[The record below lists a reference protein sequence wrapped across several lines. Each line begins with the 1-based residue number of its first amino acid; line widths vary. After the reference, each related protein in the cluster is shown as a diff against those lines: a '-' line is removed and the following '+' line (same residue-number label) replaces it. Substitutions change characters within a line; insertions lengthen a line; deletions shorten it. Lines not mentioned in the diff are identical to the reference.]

1 MQDIYKEEKSKE
13 YKQRGRMQSQMK
25 SQKDVT
31 LKTMRTERH
40 GIEGLDVGPWLAVS
54 EPGKNFNMPP
64 FPK

>member
-31 LKTMRTERH
+31 LKTMRPERH
-40 GIEGLDVGPWLAVS
+40 GIEGFDVGP
-54 EPGKNFNMPP
+54 
-64 FPK
+64 